1 MKKPSAVLLLCLAL
15 IGVTFS
21 LSAQSAFLPTGD
33 NGAGIEARALL
44 SLSGFEGFG
53 ATLGYSIGGILD
65 LGADVA
71 ITFYDD
77 NGYAAADVKVA
88 ALYNIHVLKQDDTV
102 PISALLKGSYGLI
115 VVNSDY
121 LVSVHELKRA
131 SGFSIGFDLYRD
143 FHIGPVFLLR
153 LGATAGYVSYLY
165 TTTNELPVPAS
176 YPVEERDA
184 DISYGALF
192 ALLWRLG
199 SGSTISLGGS
209 ATVNGAL
216 QWSFTPA
223 LSLTVPTRSSR
234 R

>member
-1 MKKPSAVLLLCLAL
+1 MNKPLAVLLVCLIL
-15 IGVTFS
+15 IGVASS
-21 LSAQSAFLPTGD
+21 LLAQSAFLSTGD

-53 ATLGYSIGGILD
+53 ATLGYSIAGILD

-71 ITFYDD
+71 IRFYDD
-77 NGYAAADVKVA
+77 HGYAAADVKVA
-88 ALYNIHVLKQDDTV
+88 ALYNIHALKQDDTV
-102 PISALLKGSYGLI
+102 PISALLKGSYGLV

-121 LVSVHELKRA
+121 LASVQELKRA
-131 SGFSIGFDLYRD
+131 SGFTIGFDLYRD
-143 FHIGPVFLLR
+143 LR
-153 LGATAGYVSYLY
+153 LGSAFSIRVGATAGYVSYLY
-165 TTTNELPVPAS
+165 TTTNEQPIDG

-199 SGSTISLGGS
+199 GGSTISLGGA

-216 QWSFTPA
+216 EWSIAPA